1 MKRYL
6 TFILTIILF
15 ASCEDVIDVELPD
28 DVSRLIVNGVIRVDE
43 TEEFLPIE
51 IVVSESSSFFEEN
64 TVATIESAIIYYGTP
79 REDAPEI
86 LEGGGVSNLAEL
98 EPGSGIWVPD
108 PSFDSDQRIR
118 VENINEGDVF
128 QLIITTADEQYLA
141 TTTYVKSVP
150 IDSLQQG
157 DETLFS
163 GDETEVIVTFTDPGD
178 SDDFYLLDLDFGEF
192 LVTEDEFY
200 QGQTFVFSYFYDNE
214 LEINTSSIVDISL
227 IGVDEAFYN
236 YMNQI
241 IVQSGGDQGPFQT
254 PAATVRGNIINVTG
268 IDNDE
273 VLDNVDR
280 TDNYALGY
288 FAIVEEYKDSITIT
302 ENETNR

>member
-86 LEGGGVSNLAEL
+86 LEGGGVSNLVEL

-128 QLIITTADEQYLA
+128 QLIITTDNEQYLA

-273 VLDNVDR
+273 VVDNVDR

>member
-273 VLDNVDR
+273 VVDNVDR

>member
-1 MKRYL
+1 MKR
-6 TFILTIILF
+6 FILIILGF
-15 ASCEDVIDVELPD
+15 ILFISCEDVIEVELPEND
-28 DVSRLIVNGVIRVDE
+28 TRLVVNGVIRVDE
-43 TEEFLPIE
+43 NQEFLPIE
-51 IVVSESSSFFEEN
+51 IAVSESSSFFDEN
-64 TVATIESAIIYYGTP
+64 TVASLKSAIVYYGTP
-79 REDAPEI
+79 NADAPEI
-86 LEGGGVSNLAEL
+86 LEGGGISNLAEV

-118 VENINEGDVF
+118 VSSIEEGDVF
-128 QLIITTADEQYLA
+128 QLILETENEQFFA

-150 IDSLQQG
+150 IDSLEQG

-163 GDETEVIVTFTDPGD
+163 GDETEVIVTFTDPGE
-178 SDDFYLLDLDFGEF
+178 SNDFYLLDLDFGEF

-214 LEINTSSIVDISL
+214 LAINTSSVVNISL
-227 IGVDEAFYN
+227 LGVDEQFYN

-241 IVQSGGDQGPFQT
+241 IIQSGGDQGPFQT

-273 VLDNVDR
+273 VIDNVER
-280 TDNYALGY
+280 SDNFALGY
-288 FAIVEEYKDSITIT
+288 FAIVEEYTDSITIT
-302 ENETNR
+302 NNEEN

>member
-6 TFILTIILF
+6 ICILTITIF
-15 ASCEDVIDVELPD
+15 ASCEDVVDVELPD
-28 DVSRLIVNGVIRVDE
+28 NVSRLIVNGVIRVDE
-43 TEEFLPIE
+43 NEEYLPIE

-64 TVATIESAIIYYGTP
+64 TVASIKSAIIYYGTP
-79 REDAPEI
+79 REDAPES
-86 LEGGGVSNLAEL
+86 LEGGGVSNLAEV
-98 EPGSGIWVPD
+98 EPGSGKWVPD

-118 VENINEGDVF
+118 VGNINEGDVF
-128 QLIITTADEQYLA
+128 QLIITTDDEQYLA

-150 IDSLQQG
+150 IDSLEQG

-214 LEINTSSIVDISL
+214 LELNTSSVVDVSL
-227 IGVDEAFYN
+227 IGVDEQFYN

-254 PAATVRGNIINVTG
+254 PAATVRGNIINITE

-273 VLDNVDR
+273 IVDNVDS

-302 ENETNR
+302 ENETN

>member
-1 MKRYL
+1 MKR
-6 TFILTIILF
+6 FILIILGF
-15 ASCEDVIDVELPD
+15 ILFISCEDVIEVELPEND
-28 DVSRLIVNGVIRVDE
+28 TRLVVNGVIRVDE
-43 TEEFLPIE
+43 NQEFLPIE
-51 IVVSESSSFFEEN
+51 IAVSESSSFFDEN
-64 TVATIESAIIYYGTP
+64 TVASLKSAIIYYGTP
-79 REDAPEI
+79 NADAPEI
-86 LEGGGVSNLAEL
+86 LERGGISNLAEV

-118 VENINEGDVF
+118 VSSIEEGDVF
-128 QLIITTADEQYLA
+128 QLILETENEQFFA

-150 IDSLQQG
+150 IDSLEQG

-163 GDETEVIVTFTDPGD
+163 GDETEVIVTFTDPGE
-178 SDDFYLLDLDFGEF
+178 SNDFYLLDLDFGEF

-214 LEINTSSIVDISL
+214 LAINTSSVVNISL
-227 IGVDEAFYN
+227 LGVDEQFYN

-254 PAATVRGNIINVTG
+254 PAATVRGNIINLTG

-273 VLDNVDR
+273 VVDNVER
-280 TDNYALGY
+280 SDNFALGY
-288 FAIVEEYKDSITIT
+288 FAIVEEYTDSITIT
-302 ENETNR
+302 NNEEN

>member
-1 MKRYL
+1 MKR
-6 TFILTIILF
+6 FILFTLSIVLF
-15 ASCEDVIDVELPD
+15 ISCEDVIDVELPEND
-28 DVSRLIVNGVIRVDE
+28 TRLIVNGVIRVDE
-43 TEEFLPIE
+43 SQEFLPIE
-51 IVVSESSSFFEEN
+51 IVVSESSSFFNEN
-64 TVATIESAIIYYGTP
+64 TIATIESAIIYYGTP
-79 REDAPEI
+79 SPDAPEI

-98 EPGSGIWVPD
+98 EPGSGKWVPD
-108 PSFDSDQRIR
+108 PNFDADQRIR
-118 VENINEGDVF
+118 VSSIDEGDVF
-128 QLIITTADEQYLA
+128 QLIIQTSEEQYFA

-150 IDSLQQG
+150 IDSLEQG

-163 GDETEVIVTFTDPGD
+163 GDETEVIVTFTDRPN
-178 SDDFYLLDLDFGEF
+178 SDDFYVLDLDFGEF

-214 LEINTSSIVDISL
+214 LALNTSSVVNISL
-227 IGVDEAFYN
+227 LGADEQFYN

-273 VLDNVDR
+273 ITDNVER
-280 TDNYALGY
+280 SDNFALGY
-288 FAIVEEYKDSITIT
+288 FAIVEEYTDSITIT
-302 ENETNR
+302 NNEEN

>member
-1 MKRYL
+1 MKR
-6 TFILTIILF
+6 FILIILGF
-15 ASCEDVIDVELPD
+15 ILFISCEDVIEVELPEND
-28 DVSRLIVNGVIRVDE
+28 TRLVVNGVIRVDE
-43 TEEFLPIE
+43 NQEFLPIE
-51 IVVSESSSFFEEN
+51 LAVSESSSFFDEN
-64 TVATIESAIIYYGTP
+64 TVASLKSAIIYYGTP
-79 REDAPEI
+79 NADAPEI
-86 LEGGGVSNLAEL
+86 LEGGGISNLAEV

-118 VENINEGDVF
+118 VSSIEEGDVF
-128 QLIITTADEQYLA
+128 QLILETENEQFFA

-150 IDSLQQG
+150 IDSLEQG

-163 GDETEVIVTFTDPGD
+163 GDETEVIVTFTDPGE
-178 SDDFYLLDLDFGEF
+178 SNDFYLLDLDFGEF

-214 LEINTSSIVDISL
+214 LAINTSSVVNISL
-227 IGVDEAFYN
+227 LGVDEQFYN

-273 VLDNVDR
+273 VVDNVER
-280 TDNYALGY
+280 SDNFALGY
-288 FAIVEEYKDSITIT
+288 FAIVEEYTDSITIT
-302 ENETNR
+302 NNEEN

>member
-1 MKRYL
+1 MKSYIFL
-6 TFILTIILF
+6 ILTVIFF
-15 ASCEDVIDVELPD
+15 ASCEDVVEVELPKND
-28 DVSRLIVNGVIRVDE
+28 TRLIVNGVIRVNE
-43 TEEFLPIE
+43 NEEYLPIE

-64 TVATIESAIIYYGTP
+64 TVATIKSPIIFYGTP

-86 LEGGGVSNLAEL
+86 LEGGGVSNLAEV
-98 EPGSGIWVPD
+98 EPGSGKWVPD

-118 VENINEGDVF
+118 VDNIDEGDVF
-128 QLIITTADEQYLA
+128 QLIITTDDEQYLA

-150 IDSLQQG
+150 IDSLEQG
-157 DETLFS
+157 EETLFS
-163 GDETEVIVTFTDPGD
+163 GDETEVIVAFTDRAG

-214 LEINTSSIVDISL
+214 LELNTSSVVDVSL
-227 IGVDEAFYN
+227 IGVDETFYN

-254 PAATVRGNIINVTG
+254 PAATVRGNIINITG
-268 IDNDE
+268 IDNNE
-273 VLDNVDR
+273 NVDNVNN

-302 ENETNR
+302 ENETN

>member
-64 TVATIESAIIYYGTP
+64 MVATIESAIIYYGTP

-128 QLIITTADEQYLA
+128 QLIITTDNEQYLA

-273 VLDNVDR
+273 VVDNVDR

>member
-1 MKRYL
+1 MKR
-6 TFILTIILF
+6 FILIILGF
-15 ASCEDVIDVELPD
+15 ILFISCEDVIEVELPEND
-28 DVSRLIVNGVIRVDE
+28 TRLVVNGVIRVDE
-43 TEEFLPIE
+43 NQEFLPIE
-51 IVVSESSSFFEEN
+51 IAVSESSSFFDEN
-64 TVATIESAIIYYGTP
+64 TVASLKSAIIYYGTP
-79 REDAPEI
+79 NADAPEI
-86 LEGGGVSNLAEL
+86 LEGGGISNLAEV

-108 PSFDSDQRIR
+108 PNFDSDQRIR
-118 VENINEGDVF
+118 VSSIEEGDVF
-128 QLIITTADEQYLA
+128 QLILETENEQFFA

-150 IDSLQQG
+150 IDSLEQG

-163 GDETEVIVTFTDPGD
+163 GDETEVIVTFTDPGE
-178 SDDFYLLDLDFGEF
+178 SNDFYLLDLDFGEF

-214 LEINTSSIVDISL
+214 LAINTSSVVNISL
-227 IGVDEAFYN
+227 LGVDEQFYN

-273 VLDNVDR
+273 VIDNVER
-280 TDNYALGY
+280 SDNFALGY
-288 FAIVEEYKDSITIT
+288 FAIVEEYTDSITIT
-302 ENETNR
+302 NNEEN

>member
-1 MKRYL
+1 MKR
-6 TFILTIILF
+6 FILIILGF
-15 ASCEDVIDVELPD
+15 ILFISCEDVIEVELPEND
-28 DVSRLIVNGVIRVDE
+28 TRLVVNGVIRVDE
-43 TEEFLPIE
+43 NQEFLPIE
-51 IVVSESSSFFEEN
+51 IAFSESSSFFDEN
-64 TVATIESAIIYYGTP
+64 TVASLKSAIIYYGTP
-79 REDAPEI
+79 NADAPEI
-86 LEGGGVSNLAEL
+86 LEGGGISNLAEV

-118 VENINEGDVF
+118 VSSIEEGDVF
-128 QLIITTADEQYLA
+128 QLILETENEQFFA

-150 IDSLQQG
+150 IDSLEQG

-163 GDETEVIVTFTDPGD
+163 GDETEVIVTFTDPGE
-178 SDDFYLLDLDFGEF
+178 SNDFYLLDLDFGEF

-214 LEINTSSIVDISL
+214 LAINTSSVVNISL
-227 IGVDEAFYN
+227 LGVDEQFYN

-273 VLDNVDR
+273 VVDNVER
-280 TDNYALGY
+280 SDNFALGY
-288 FAIVEEYKDSITIT
+288 FAIVEEYTDSITIT
-302 ENETNR
+302 NNEEN

>member
-1 MKRYL
+1 MKR
-6 TFILTIILF
+6 FILIILGF
-15 ASCEDVIDVELPD
+15 ILFISCEDVIEVELPEND
-28 DVSRLIVNGVIRVDE
+28 TRLVVNGVIRVDE
-43 TEEFLPIE
+43 NQEFLPIE
-51 IVVSESSSFFEEN
+51 IAVSESSSFFDEN
-64 TVATIESAIIYYGTP
+64 TVASLKSAIIYYGTP
-79 REDAPEI
+79 NADAPEI
-86 LEGGGVSNLAEL
+86 LEGGGISNLAEV

-118 VENINEGDVF
+118 VSSIEEGDVF
-128 QLIITTADEQYLA
+128 QLILETENEQFFA

-150 IDSLQQG
+150 IDYLEQG

-163 GDETEVIVTFTDPGD
+163 GDETEVIVTFTDPGE
-178 SDDFYLLDLDFGEF
+178 SNDFYLLDLDFGEF

-214 LEINTSSIVDISL
+214 LAINTSSVVNISL
-227 IGVDEAFYN
+227 LGVDEQFYN

-273 VLDNVDR
+273 VVDNVER
-280 TDNYALGY
+280 SDNFALGY
-288 FAIVEEYKDSITIT
+288 FAIVEEYTDSITIT
-302 ENETNR
+302 NNEEN

>member
-1 MKRYL
+1 MKR
-6 TFILTIILF
+6 FILIILGF
-15 ASCEDVIDVELPD
+15 ILFISCEDVIEVELPEND
-28 DVSRLIVNGVIRVDE
+28 TRLVVNGVIRVDE
-43 TEEFLPIE
+43 NQEFLPIE
-51 IVVSESSSFFEEN
+51 IAVSESSSFFDEN
-64 TVATIESAIIYYGTP
+64 TVASLKSAIIYYGTP
-79 REDAPEI
+79 NADAPEI
-86 LEGGGVSNLAEL
+86 LEGGGISNLAEV

-118 VENINEGDVF
+118 VSSIEEGDVF
-128 QLIITTADEQYLA
+128 QLILETENEQFFA

-150 IDSLQQG
+150 IDSLEQG

-163 GDETEVIVTFTDPGD
+163 GDETEVIVTFTDPGE
-178 SDDFYLLDLDFGEF
+178 SNDFYLLDLDFGEF

-214 LEINTSSIVDISL
+214 LAINTSSVVNISL
-227 IGVDEAFYN
+227 LGVDEQFYN

-254 PAATVRGNIINVTG
+254 PAATVRGNIINITG

-273 VLDNVDR
+273 VVDNVER
-280 TDNYALGY
+280 SDNFALGY
-288 FAIVEEYKDSITIT
+288 FAIVEEYTDSITIT
-302 ENETNR
+302 NNEEN